1 MKAEHK
7 KIGDIL
13 VVTPVE
19 NRIDAS
25 LATSFKSRMADW
37 VSEGNDRI
45 LLDLSNVDFVDS
57 SGLGAILSSLKTLG
71 KNGDLV
77 ICSIND
83 TVKSLFELTRMHR
96 ILRIFS
102 SQEEVDLGGS
112 LQRRV
117 VDRSDA
123 C

>member
-1 MKAEHK
+1 MKAEDK

-13 VVTPVE
+13 VVTPIE
-19 NRIDAS
+19 TLIDAS
-25 LATSFKSRMADW
+25 LATDFKSQMADW

-45 LLDLSNVDFVDS
+45 LLDLSHVDFIDS

-77 ICSIND
+77 ICGMKD

-96 ILRIFS
+96 VLQIFS
-102 SQEEVDLGGS
+102 SQKEALKAMG
-112 LQRRV
+112 
-117 VDRSDA
+117 A
-123 C
+123 